1 MRLRTRAVAGDFK
14 LHASHFF
21 CDALGFF
28 KERGPNSLA
37 AVGLVHNEF
46 KDLGDARC
54 VVQLVFKAQVQYGAC
69 GGIRFLAGDKGSNN
83 ACSSLVWQTFR
94 ERAQRAADTS
104 LAGK

>member
-28 KERGPNSLA
+28 EERGPNSLA

-46 KDLGDARC
+46 KDLSDARR

-69 GGIRFLAGDKGSNN
+69 GGICFFAGDKS
-83 ACSSLVWQTFR
+83 AVV
-94 ERAQRAADTS
+94 RALHLFDKHFAKGLKGQPT
-104 LAGK
+104 LL

>member
-28 KERGPNSLA
+28 EERGPNSLA

-46 KDLGDARC
+46 KDLSDARR

-69 GGIRFLAGDKGSNN
+69 GGICFFAGDK
-83 ACSSLVWQTFR
+83 AAVVRASLV
-94 ERAQRAADTS
+94 
-104 LAGK
+104 